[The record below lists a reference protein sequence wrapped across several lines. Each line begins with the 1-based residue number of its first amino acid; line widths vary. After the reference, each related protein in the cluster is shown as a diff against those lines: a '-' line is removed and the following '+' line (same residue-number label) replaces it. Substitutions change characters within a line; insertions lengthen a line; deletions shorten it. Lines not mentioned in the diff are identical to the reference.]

1 MRVHPKYFVPNS
13 FTALSMLFGL
23 ASVVLSST
31 GYANELRGLDGS
43 EQFRLAGWLICWGVL
58 LDKLDGSSAR
68 LMNASSEFGVQFDS
82 FADFVVF
89 GIAPGALAYTR
100 LSVVDVHDNGIHI
113 NKVLLLIGVGF
124 YVVATAMRLARFNI
138 SDPPGGDKVFYGIP
152 TTFLGAL
159 VAALYL
165 VWDVHGLP
173 EAYLKGFPGLM
184 LFGGMAMVSNVKL
197 PKLKPRK
204 SKAFNLFQIANI
216 GAVYILVP
224 LRLFPEY
231 MLGLLAAY
239 LIVGVGYF
247 LLYPPDLG
255 EAEPEADAGEADAG

>member
-23 ASVVLSST
+23 ASVVMSMT
-31 GYANELRGLDGS
+31 GYANELRGLDGA
-43 EQFRLAGWLICWGVL
+43 EQFRLAAWMICWGVL

-100 LSVVDVHDNGIHI
+100 LGIAEVPL
-113 NKVLLLIGVGF
+113 NKMLMLAGVGF
-124 YVVATAMRLARFNI
+124 YVVATGMRLARFNI
-138 SDPPGGDKVFYGIP
+138 SEPPGGDKIFYGIP
-152 TTFLGAL
+152 TTFMGAL
-159 VAALYL
+159 VAALFL
-165 VWDVHGLP
+165 VWDRYGLA
-173 EAYLKGFPGLM
+173 EEYMKAWPGIM

-204 SKAFNLFQIANI
+204 NKAINLFQIANI
-216 GAVYILVP
+216 AAVYILVP

-231 MLGLLAAY
+231 MLLLLAVY
-239 LIVGVGYF
+239 LGVGATYM
-247 LLYPPDLG
+247 LLNPPDLG
-255 EAEPEADAGEADAG
+255 EEDDASGEGDPA